1 MSGAEVERAAFGS
14 SPSVHAH
21 NPQPTPT
28 PTTHTHTHNPN
39 PSHNPSLRSAP
50 LRRVS
55 ICRDSPDPGPAWRK
69 ASRRQARLAV
79 PSRDIGR
86 VLSSRRFTSHHM
98 ASHHLTPPAREIK
111 HAVQLRRDSPRPRDP
126 SRELELPPVPATP
139 GPGPALGPASGSG
152 SGSAARRIPE
162 PDPEPETRLPPL
174 GLPRSA
180 AAPGRGAR
188 RRAHMIGRRYTLGRA
203 YGLGIVRCEHEA
215 NSDARGRIGLQWPK
229 VSSGLRARVHP
240 EADTLDEPLIRLN
253 HAPGGSGASTSLGGK
268 DRVRWCSTRGRSRG
282 FEVEQASPKAPCP
295 LVSSPMPVFPGD
307 FLPDDVHVRVCRLHS
322 PDARR
327 IAARGGQGKCS
338 SDESRQ
344 HCSGRGA
351 DRRPA
356 SDLLGLYGGFFAPR
370 DHPRDQAAASPP
382 TAASAGSGLR
392 PEPVSRRERAL
403 PPTHP
408 PHMPLPSPPDGGF
421 YAAKISSAPGA
432 RLTRRRRDDE
442 ASLPAGSG
450 DSLAWLGA
458 RMPSANTDPTDSES
472 GASGGRSAAPTPP
485 GLEAYLARR
494 LSARRPLHPS

>member
-1 MSGAEVERAAFGS
+1 MSGVEVERAAFGS
-14 SPSVHAH
+14 SPSVHGSRFTPTTH
-21 NPQPTPT
+21 NPHPQ

-50 LRRVS
+50 IRRAS

-126 SRELELPPVPATP
+126 SRELELPP
-139 GPGPALGPASGSG
+139 GSG
-152 SGSAARRIPE
+152 HPWTWPGTWACIGIGIGICQ
-162 PDPEPETRLPPL
+162 TRLPPL

-180 AAPGRGAR
+180 AAPRRGAR

-307 FLPDDVHVRVCRLHS
+307 FLPDDVPVRVCRLYS

-344 HCSGRGA
+344 HCSVRGA

-392 PEPVSRRERAL
+392 PEP
-403 PPTHP
+403 
-408 PHMPLPSPPDGGF
+408 
-421 YAAKISSAPGA
+421 ISSAPGA

-494 LSARRPLHPS
+494 LSVRRPLHPS